1 MTLAVTQAA
10 RNVPSVDEQFAR
22 LALEDAAGRAG
33 LDAADFDV
41 VYTQAARWAGATLNC
56 SAEDVDPGDSGID
69 GYRMILL
76 NNDQVYDYRAAGD
89 TLRFCGTD
97 SLDSLD
103 PDTLILVDPVAG
115 DLVALGQRRLSGELG
130 IPTRRVRL
138 IALDRERWTDS
149 SLGCPLEGQVYQ
161 PVITDGYRIVLS
173 AGTVEYV
180 FHTSFDRL
188 ILCEPNS

>member
-10 RNVPSVDEQFAR
+10 GNTPPVDDPLVR

-33 LDAADFDV
+33 VDASDVDV
-41 VYTQAARWAGATLNC
+41 VYAQAVRWAGATLSC
-56 SAEDVDPGDSGID
+56 SAEGVDPGDSGID
-69 GYRMILL
+69 GSRMILL
-76 NNDQVYDYRAAGD
+76 INDQVYDYRAAGD

-97 SLDSLD
+97 SLDTLD
-103 PDTLILVDPVAG
+103 PDMLILIDPVAA
-115 DLVALGQRRLSGELG
+115 DLVALGQRRLAVELG

-149 SLGCPLEGQVYQ
+149 SLGCTLEGQVYQ

-173 AGTVEYV
+173 AGENEYI

-188 ILCEPNS
+188 ILCEQVE